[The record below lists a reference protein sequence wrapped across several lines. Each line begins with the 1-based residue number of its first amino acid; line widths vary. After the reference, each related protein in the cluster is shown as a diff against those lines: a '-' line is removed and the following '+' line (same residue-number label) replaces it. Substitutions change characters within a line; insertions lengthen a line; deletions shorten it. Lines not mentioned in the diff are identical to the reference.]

1 MAVVPA
7 LATMAALTLFRNPGY
22 GEDSVEDY
30 WHPRGNPDVNAPATK
45 IQKSIRSYLARA
57 RTLVGQV
64 IIGFVTLPHRY
75 RRRKSPFPVSLQLM
89 SNAAERTPLW
99 HKSRRINRARVQYY
113 GPYSITE

>member
-1 MAVVPA
+1 MAVVPT

-30 WHPRGNPDVNAPATK
+30 WHPRGNIDVNAPAIK

-64 IIGFVTLPHRY
+64 IIGFVTLPY
-75 RRRKSPFPVSLQLM
+75 RQMYRKRRSPFTPRSIGTL
-89 SNAAERTPLW
+89 ERTPLW
-99 HKSRRINRARVQYY
+99 RKSRRINEARMQYY

>member
-30 WHPRGNPDVNAPATK
+30 WHPRGNIDVNAPAIK

-57 RTLVGQV
+57 RALLGE
-64 IIGFVTLPHRY
+64 
-75 RRRKSPFPVSLQLM
+75 LQGRTGRMLRAP
-89 SNAAERTPLW
+89 STCLRLAGTTNTPLLDYRAMRIHGERLTYKY
-99 HKSRRINRARVQYY
+99 HK
-113 GPYSITE
+113 